1 MKIGIVMLIIS
12 FAYMLLTAIIYFS
25 KSRITNV
32 ENRIYAEIII
42 TTFFGIFLETASI
55 LTVPIRTE
63 APIINEIVNRG
74 YLLYILVWIFLFTRY
89 IIEISF
95 GGNSNTENKKIKKV
109 MGTLLVASHTLFALG
124 LLFLPL
130 QYHYDGTY
138 VYSHGAATELLY
150 VINFLDITAWI
161 YAIVI
166 SIKRV
171 GYKKYTPLFAFIAL
185 AILNLVIRNINPG
198 ILLITVT
205 QTFITI
211 MMFYTIENPD
221 VQMMEELYK
230 NRKIIEKSNEDH
242 SNFVFKI
249 TQDIRKPI
257 KEIIDITSDTN
268 DEKLQ
273 TINNLGKNLD
283 YLVEDALDV
292 SQMTTK
298 NLKLYNTRYNPK
310 NLFNEIKYRAE
321 FKLDDN
327 VKLEYNI
334 SSNVPDYVYGDSIK
348 LKQILSSILDNSIE
362 HTKKGYITL
371 EINTIIKYGICR
383 FIIDVIDNGKG
394 ISIDKVNEILS
405 FKDTEEEFNPDKE
418 KLTLRETKLLTNKI
432 GGSFMVKS
440 NEESGTTVSITID
453 QKIVETK
460 EKEISKKL
468 ELYEESLQ
476 RSKRIIVI
484 DDNTKELA
492 FITNYLEENQMI
504 ANGSLYA
511 RDAIEKIENSHKFD
525 LIILDDET
533 STYSAYETLKELKK
547 NEKFNIPVVVMI
559 DDSKEFIKLHYLKD
573 GFSDVIMKSKLK
585 KELDR
590 VLKRF

>member
-1 MKIGIVMLIIS
+1 MIIGIVMLIIS

-32 ENRIYAEIII
+32 ENRIYTEMII
-42 TTFFGIFLETASI
+42 TIFFGIFLETSSI

-63 APIINEIVNRG
+63 APLINEIVNRG
-74 YLLYILVWIFLFTRY
+74 YLLYILVWAFLFTRY

-95 GGNSNTENKKIKKV
+95 GGNSNTEKKTKQI
-109 MGTLLVASHTLFALG
+109 MDTLLVSSHIVFAVG
-124 LLFLPL
+124 LLVLPL

-138 VYSHGAATELLY
+138 VYSQGLATELLY
-150 VINFLDITAWI
+150 IINFLDIGVWI
-161 YAIVI
+161 YSIVI
-166 SIKRV
+166 SIKKV
-171 GYKKYTPLFAFIAL
+171 GYKKYVPLFAFIAL
-185 AILNLVIRNINPG
+185 AILNLIIRNINPG

-221 VQMMEELYK
+221 MKMLEELYK

-242 SNFVFKI
+242 SNFIFKM
-249 TQDIRKPI
+249 TQDVKSPI
-257 KEIIDITSDTN
+257 KKIIDITSDTN
-268 DEKLQ
+268 NETLKE
-273 TINNLGKNLD
+273 INNLGKNLD

-292 SQMTTK
+292 SQMTTRK
-298 NLKLYNTRYNPK
+298 LKLYNTRYNPK
-310 NLFNEIKYRAE
+310 NLLNEIKYRAE
-321 FKLDDN
+321 SKLNDST
-327 VKLEYNI
+327 KLECNLSTNI
-334 SSNVPDYVYGDSIK
+334 PGYVYGDSIK
-348 LKQILSSILDNSIE
+348 IKQILSSVLDNSIK

-371 EINTIIKYGICR
+371 EVNTIIKYGICR
-383 FIIDVIDNGKG
+383 FIIDVTDNGEG
-394 ISIDKVNEILS
+394 IPIDKVNEILS
-405 FKDTEEEFNPDKE
+405 FKDTDEIFNPDNE
-418 KLTLRETKLLTNKI
+418 KLTLRESKLLTNKI

-440 NEESGTTVSITID
+440 SEESGTTVSITID

-460 EKEISKKL
+460 KTEISKKL

-476 RSKRIIVI
+476 TNKKIIVI
-484 DDNTKELA
+484 DDDIKELTL
-492 FITNYLEENQMI
+492 ITNYLEDNHMI
-504 ANGSLYA
+504 VSGSLYA
-511 RDAIEKIENSHKFD
+511 RDAIEKIGNSHNFD

-547 NEKFNIPVVVMI
+547 NEKFNTPVVIMI

-573 GFSDVIMKSKLK
+573 GFADVIMKSKLK

-590 VLKRF
+590 ILKRF

>member
-1 MKIGIVMLIIS
+1 MIIGIVMLIIS

-32 ENRIYAEIII
+32 ENRIYTEMII
-42 TTFFGIFLETASI
+42 TIFFGIFLETSSI

-63 APIINEIVNRG
+63 APLINEIVNRG
-74 YLLYILVWIFLFTRY
+74 YLLYILVWAFLFTRY

-95 GGNSNTENKKIKKV
+95 GGNSNTEKKTKQI
-109 MGTLLVASHTLFALG
+109 MDTLLVSSHIVFAVG
-124 LLFLPL
+124 LLVLPL

-138 VYSHGAATELLY
+138 VYSQGMATELLY
-150 VINFLDITAWI
+150 IINFLDIGVWI
-161 YAIVI
+161 YSIVI
-166 SIKRV
+166 SIKKV
-171 GYKKYTPLFAFIAL
+171 GYKKYVPLFAFIAL
-185 AILNLVIRNINPG
+185 AILNLIIRNINPG

-221 VQMMEELYK
+221 MKMLEELYK

-242 SNFVFKI
+242 SNFIFKM
-249 TQDIRKPI
+249 TQDVKSPI
-257 KEIIDITSDTN
+257 KKIIDITSDTN
-268 DEKLQ
+268 NETLKE
-273 TINNLGKNLD
+273 INNLGKNLD

-292 SQMTTK
+292 SQMTTRK
-298 NLKLYNTRYNPK
+298 LKLYNTRYNPK
-310 NLFNEIKYRAE
+310 NLLNEIKYRAE
-321 FKLDDN
+321 SKLNDST
-327 VKLEYNI
+327 KLECNLSTNI
-334 SSNVPDYVYGDSIK
+334 PGYVYGDSIK
-348 LKQILSSILDNSIE
+348 IKQILSSFLDNSIK

-371 EINTIIKYGICR
+371 EVNTIIKYGICR
-383 FIIDVIDNGKG
+383 FIIDVTDNGEG
-394 ISIDKVNEILS
+394 IPIDKVNEILS
-405 FKDTEEEFNPDKE
+405 FKDTDETLNPDNE
-418 KLTLRETKLLTNKI
+418 KLTLRESKLLTNKI

-440 NEESGTTVSITID
+440 SEESGTTVSITID

-460 EKEISKKL
+460 KTEISKKL

-476 RSKRIIVI
+476 TNKKIIVI
-484 DDNTKELA
+484 DDDIKELTL
-492 FITNYLEENQMI
+492 ITNYLEDNHMI
-504 ANGSLYA
+504 VSGSLYA
-511 RDAIEKIENSHKFD
+511 RDAIEKIGNSHNFD

-547 NEKFNIPVVVMI
+547 NEKFNTPVVIMI

-573 GFSDVIMKSKLK
+573 GFADVIMKSKLK

-590 VLKRF
+590 ILKRF